1 MNNDWKSA
9 MQRKF
14 IIIGMDDNRTPF
26 FPPEVLE
33 HIRQGKVFS
42 GGVRHKEIVGGLLP
56 DDAIWISITVP
67 LDNVFAQY
75 ERVFAQDEKVL
86 MRYEKVL
93 VQDERVFT
101 RDERVLV
108 QNEGVSTR
116 DEKVLIQNECVS
128 TQHEKAP
135 AVSGT
140 VRNGTEDNNPAGQII
155 VFASGDPL
163 FFGFAN
169 TVRRKLPDAAI
180 TLYPSFNSLQV
191 LAHRLVMPYDDMRTV
206 SLTGRPWHEFDRALI
221 ERTPKIGILTDR
233 EHTPAAIA
241 ARMLEYGYR
250 HYTMYV
256 GEHLGNPG
264 KERIRRMTLEEA
276 VLGTF
281 EHPNNLLLCACSP
294 GEASGQACH
303 ECVYS
308 PLPARPFGIPDE
320 LFAHLDGRA
329 RMITKA
335 PIRLLTLQALE
346 LNRRRVFWDVGF
358 CTGSVS
364 IEARLQLPHLTVVS
378 FEIRAEGEELMNIN
392 SRRFG
397 APGITAIIGDF
408 LQAETGTLP
417 RPDAVFIGGHGGH
430 LLEMLM
436 KIKEVLLPGGCI
448 VFNSVSAESRQAF
461 AEGAEAAGMEL
472 QPSVRI
478 ALNDYNP
485 IEIMKAVS
493 PEMKVVSS

>member
-1 MNNDWKSA
+1 
-9 MQRKF
+9 
-14 IIIGMDDNRTPF
+14 
-26 FPPEVLE
+26 
-33 HIRQGKVFS
+33 
-42 GGVRHKEIVGGLLP
+42 
-56 DDAIWISITVP
+56 
-67 LDNVFAQY
+67 
-75 ERVFAQDEKVL
+75 
-86 MRYEKVL
+86 
-93 VQDERVFT
+93 
-101 RDERVLV
+101 
-108 QNEGVSTR
+108 
-116 DEKVLIQNECVS
+116 
-128 TQHEKAP
+128 
-135 AVSGT
+135 
-140 VRNGTEDNNPAGQII
+140 
-155 VFASGDPL
+155 
-163 FFGFAN
+163 
-169 TVRRKLPDAAI
+169 
-180 TLYPSFNSLQV
+180 
-191 LAHRLVMPYDDMRTV
+191 MPYDDMRTV

-221 ERTPKIGILTDR
+221 ERAPKIGILTDR
-233 EHTPAAIA
+233 EHTPATIA

-276 VLGTF
+276 ALGTF

-294 GEASGQACH
+294 GKTNGQACH
-303 ECVYS
+303 EYAYS

-364 IEARLQLPHLTVVS
+364 IEARLQFPHLTVVS

-430 LLEMLM
+430 LPEMLM
-436 KIKEVLLPGGCI
+436 KIKEVLLPGGCV

-461 AEGAEAAGMEL
+461 AEGTEAAGMEL